1 MNKYSLETPFQEFR
15 GKICSHSRIIYK
27 KMYGTRYTSVVCNP
41 YQGEGSAAQQAQRN
55 RMRTAVAKIDNLS
68 ETDLAAYQAA
78 FKVQNKYRTLRGFM
92 IAQEIQKQQA
102 L

>member
-1 MNKYSLETPFQEFR
+1 MDKYSVETPFKEFR
-15 GKICSHSRIIYK
+15 GKLCSHSRIIYK

-41 YQGEGSAAQQAQRN
+41 YQGEPSDAQQAQRN
-55 RMRTAVAKIDNLS
+55 RMRTAIAAIRNLS

-92 IAQEIQKQQA
+92 IAKEILKQKE